1 MATITSLG
9 TGSGLE
15 LESLITKLMT
25 VEKAPLTALQK
36 KQTAYETKI
45 SALGKL
51 QSVLATLQTSAQSMK
66 PGVLES
72 ATTKFAA
79 YTASVADTAVASA
92 TATTGAI
99 AGNYSLEVSKLA
111 QAQQL
116 QSAAFSSSTTS
127 ITSAGGSL
135 TLTLGTLAEDGTY
148 TADSSRSYTFNLAA
162 GATLKDLQNAIN
174 SSDAGV
180 SATIVNGSGGAQLVL
195 TSGEGTNNVMQ
206 LSGSGITGF
215 DYDPA
220 ATGTQGWTQSKAA
233 SDAAFTLNG
242 IAVTSHS
249 NTVTDA
255 LDGVTLELTGTTTT
269 ATTLKIAEDY
279 SANIKSAL
287 ESFVSAYNSAYSTM
301 SSLGAYDPD
310 TQVAGDLQGN
320 STLRYAMNQIRQ
332 ALFNTTSGDDDSDYQ
347 TLSNIG
353 VSISASGT
361 LTIDSTKLTAAVKA
375 DPDAVANLVA
385 NVGTKY
391 DSIVQ
396 KLIGTDDSPI
406 PAATS
411 GLKKTVSNLEDQ
423 QEKLQLRLESIEAR
437 YRAQF
442 TALDTLISS
451 LNTTADYLTSY
462 ISSLNS
468 NDN

>member
-1 MATITSLG
+1 MTSITSLG

-25 VEKAPLTALQK
+25 VEKAPLTSLQNR
-36 KQTAYETKI
+36 QTAYETKI
-45 SALGKL
+45 SAMGKL
-51 QSVLATLQTSAQSMK
+51 QSVLSSLQTSAQSLK

-79 YTASVADTAVASA
+79 YTASVANTAVATA

-99 AGNYSLEVSKLA
+99 AGSYSLEVSKLA

-116 QSAAFSSSTTS
+116 QSTAYSSSTTS
-127 ITSAGGSL
+127 ITSTGGSL
-135 TLTLGTLAEDGTY
+135 TLTLGTMEDGSY
-148 TADSSRSYTFNLAA
+148 TADSDRSYTFNLSA

-174 SSDAGV
+174 ASDAGV
-180 SATIVNGSGGAQLVL
+180 SATIVNGSNGAQLVL
-195 TSGEGTNNVMQ
+195 TGGEGTNNVMQ

-215 DYDPA
+215 DYDPN
-220 ATGTQGWTQSKAA
+220 ATGTQGWTQSTAA
-233 SDAAFTLNG
+233 GDAEFTLNG

-255 LDGVTLELTGTTTT
+255 LEGVTLELTGTTTS
-269 ATTLKIAEDY
+269 ATTLKITEDY
-279 SANIKSAL
+279 SANIQSAL
-287 ESFVSAYNSAYSTM
+287 ESFVSAYNKAYSTM
-301 SSLGAYDPD
+301 STLGAYDPS
-310 TQVAGDLQGN
+310 TKVAGDLQGN

-332 ALFNTTSGDDDSDYQ
+332 SLFGTTSGDADSAYQ

-361 LTIDSTKLTAAVKA
+361 LSIDSTKLTAAVKA

-385 NVGTKY
+385 NVGSKY
-391 DSIVQ
+391 DSIAE
-396 KLIGTDDSPI
+396 KLIGTDGSVT
-406 PAATS
+406 AATT
-411 GLKKTVSNLEDQ
+411 GLKKTVSSLEDQ
-423 QEKLQLRLESIEAR
+423 QEKVQLRLESIEAR

-442 TALDTLISS
+442 AALDTLISS
-451 LNTTADYLTSY
+451 LNTTGDYLTSY
-462 ISSLNS
+462 ISSLS
-468 NDN
+468 SKD

>member
-1 MATITSLG
+1 MASITSLG

-25 VEKAPLTALQK
+25 VEKAPLTSLQK
-36 KQTAYETKI
+36 KQSAYETKI
-45 SALGKL
+45 SAMGKL
-51 QSVLATLQTSAQSMK
+51 QSALSSLQTSAKSMK

-79 YTASVADTAVASA
+79 YTASVTDTAVATA

-99 AGNYSLEVSKLA
+99 AGSYSLEVSKLA
-111 QAQQL
+111 QAQRL
-116 QSAAFSSSTTS
+116 QSSAFGSSTTS
-127 ITSAGGSL
+127 ITSTGGSL
-135 TLTLGTLAEDGTY
+135 TLTLGTLTDGSY
-148 TADSSRSYTFNLAA
+148 TADSSRSYTFDLSA

-174 SSDAGV
+174 SSEAGV
-180 SATIVNGSGGAQLVL
+180 SATIINGSNGAQLVL
-195 TSGEGTNNVMQ
+195 TSSEGTNNVMQ

-215 DYDPA
+215 DYEPG
-220 ATGTQGWTQSKAA
+220 ATGTQDWTQSNAA

-242 IAVTSHS
+242 ISVTSHS

-255 LDGVTLELTGTTTT
+255 LDGVTLELTGTTST
-269 ATTLKIAEDY
+269 ATTLKITEDY
-279 SANIKSAL
+279 SKNIQSAL

-301 SSLGAYDPD
+301 STLGAYDPD

-332 ALFNTTSGDDDSDYQ
+332 ALFNTTSGDDSSIYQ

-353 VSISASGT
+353 VSISASGK
-361 LTIDSTKLTAAVKA
+361 LSIDSTKLTAAVKA
-375 DPDAVANLVA
+375 DPDAVSNLVA
-385 NVGTKY
+385 NIGSKY
-391 DSIVQ
+391 DSVVEN
-396 KLIGTDDSPI
+396 LIRTDDGSVSV
-406 PAATS
+406 AMN

-423 QEKLQLRLESIEAR
+423 QEKLQLRLEAIEAR

-451 LNTTADYLTSY
+451 LNTTGDYLTSY

-468 NDN
+468 DDN